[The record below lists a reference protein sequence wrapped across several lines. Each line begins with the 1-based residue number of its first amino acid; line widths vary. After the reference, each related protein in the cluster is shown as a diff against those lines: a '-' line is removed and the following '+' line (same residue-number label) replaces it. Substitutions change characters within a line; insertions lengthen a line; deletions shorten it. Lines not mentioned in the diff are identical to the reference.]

1 MTKEKYN
8 ELSKEIVDACFH
20 VHRELGPGLLESA
33 YEFALLTE
41 FNLRNIKAINQVET
55 ILYYKGYNTGKY
67 YVIDL
72 LIEDEIILEIKCCD
86 ALHPVHTAQV
96 ISYLKLA
103 QKKLGFLI
111 NFHVPIIKDGIKR
124 YVNNF

>member
-1 MTKEKYN
+1 MIKEKYN
-8 ELSKEIVDACFH
+8 ELCKEIVDACFH

-86 ALHPVHTAQV
+86 AIHPVHTAQV

>member
-8 ELSKEIVDACFH
+8 KLSKEIVDACFH

-41 FNLRNIKAINQVET
+41 FNLRSIKAVNQVET

-72 LIEDEIILEIKCCD
+72 LI
-86 ALHPVHTAQV
+86 
-96 ISYLKLA
+96 
-103 QKKLGFLI
+103 
-111 NFHVPIIKDGIKR
+111 
-124 YVNNF
+124 

>member
-72 LIEDEIILEIKCCD
+72 LIEDEIILEVKCCD
-86 ALHPVHTAQV
+86 SLHPVHTAQV

-111 NFHVPIIKDGIKR
+111 NFHVPTIKDGIKR
-124 YVNNF
+124 FVNNF

>member
-86 ALHPVHTAQV
+86 TLHPVHTAQV

-111 NFHVPIIKDGIKR
+111 NFHVPTIKDGIKR
-124 YVNNF
+124 FVNNF

>member
-72 LIEDEIILEIKCCD
+72 LIEDEIILEIKCCE

-111 NFHVPIIKDGIKR
+111 NFHVPIIKDGIKDM
-124 YVNNF
+124 

>member
-86 ALHPVHTAQV
+86 TLHPVHTAQV
-96 ISYLKLA
+96 ISYFKLS

-111 NFHVPIIKDGIKR
+111 NFHVPTIKDGIKR
-124 YVNNF
+124 FVNNF

>member
-1 MTKEKYN
+1 M
-8 ELSKEIVDACFH
+8 FH

>member
-1 MTKEKYN
+1 MIKEKYN
-8 ELSKEIVDACFH
+8 KLSKEIVDACFH

-41 FNLRNIKAINQVET
+41 FNLRSIKAINQVET
-55 ILYYKGYNTGKY
+55 ILYYKGHNTGKY

-86 ALHPVHTAQV
+86 TLHPVHTAQV

-111 NFHVPIIKDGIKR
+111 NFHVPTIKDGIKR
-124 YVNNF
+124 FVNNF

>member
-1 MTKEKYN
+1 MTREIYN
-8 ELSKEIVDACFH
+8 ELSREIVDACYQ
-20 VHRELGPGLLESA
+20 VHKELGPGFLESA

-41 FNLRNIKAINQVET
+41 FNLKSIKAINQVET

-67 YVIDL
+67 YFIDL

-86 ALHPVHTAQV
+86 ALHPIHTAQV

-103 QKKLGFLI
+103 NKKLGFLI

-124 YVNNF
+124 YINNF

>member
-8 ELSKEIVDACFH
+8 ELAKEIVDACFH

-41 FNLRNIKAINQVET
+41 FNLRGIKAINQVET
-55 ILYYKGYNTGKY
+55 ILYYKGYNTGKH

-72 LIEDEIILEIKCCD
+72 MIEDEIILEIKCCEEI
-86 ALHPVHTAQV
+86 HPVHTAQV

-111 NFHVPIIKDGIKR
+111 NFHVPTIKDGIKR
-124 YVNNF
+124 FVNNF

>member
-8 ELSKEIVDACFH
+8 GLSKEIVDACFH

-41 FNLRNIKAINQVET
+41 FNLRSIKAVNQVET

-72 LIEDEIILEIKCCD
+72 LI
-86 ALHPVHTAQV
+86 
-96 ISYLKLA
+96 
-103 QKKLGFLI
+103 
-111 NFHVPIIKDGIKR
+111 
-124 YVNNF
+124 

>member
-1 MTKEKYN
+1 MEGYRAEETYKIIGICME
-8 ELSKEIVDACFH
+8 
-20 VHRELGPGLLESA
+20 VHKILGPGLLESA

-41 FNLRNIKAINQVET
+41 FNLRSIKAINQVET

-67 YVIDL
+67 YFIDL
-72 LIEDEIILEIKCCD
+72 LIEDEIILEIKCVD
-86 ALHPVHTAQV
+86 TLHPVHTAQV

-111 NFHVPIIKDGIKR
+111 NFNVPIIKDGIKR

>member
-8 ELSKEIVDACFH
+8 ELSREIVDACFH

-33 YEFALLTE
+33 YEYALLTE
-41 FNLRNIKAINQVET
+41 FNLRSIKAVNQVET
-55 ILYYKGYNTGKY
+55 ILYYKGFNTGKY

-86 ALHPVHTAQV
+86 TLHPVHTAQV

-103 QKKLGFLI
+103 KKKLGFLI
-111 NFHVPIIKDGIKR
+111 NFHVPTIKDGIKR
-124 YVNNF
+124 FVNNF

>member
-86 ALHPVHTAQV
+86 AIHPVHTAQV

>member
-1 MTKEKYN
+1 MTREIYN
-8 ELSKEIVDACFH
+8 ELSREIKDACYQ
-20 VHRELGPGLLESA
+20 VHKELGPGLLESA
-33 YEFALLTE
+33 FEFALLTE
-41 FNLRNIKAINQVET
+41 FNLKSIKAINQVET
-55 ILYYKGYNTGKY
+55 ILNYKAYNTGKY
-67 YVIDL
+67 YFIDL

-86 ALHPVHTAQV
+86 DLHPIHTAQV

-103 QKKLGFLI
+103 NKKLGFLI

>member
-111 NFHVPIIKDGIKR
+111 NFHVPTIKDGIKR
-124 YVNNF
+124 FVNNF